1 MAELLSRDAFLSFAG
16 QLAEEEVDV
25 PGMGSVLCRELT
37 GADRAT
43 VLQILAPSVQE
54 GGRAELGLYQQ
65 YLLRFGLYDAP
76 PPAGDGKPLLDVAT
90 AEKAM
95 QLGASKVELLCSTIE
110 RLSGLS
116 GKAVESAEKNSP
128 STQNSTSTSE

>member
-1 MAELLSRDAFLSFAG
+1 MAGLLSRDAFLSFAG

-25 PGMGSVLCRELT
+25 PGMGKVLCRELT

-65 YLLRFGLYDAP
+65 YLLRFGLIAE
-76 PPAGDGKPLLDVAT
+76 DGKPLLDVAT
-90 AEKAM
+90 AEQAM

-116 GKAVESAEKNSP
+116 GKAVESAEKNSL
-128 STQNSTSTSE
+128 STANSTSTSE

>member
-65 YLLRFGLYDAP
+65 YLLRFGLYAE
-76 PPAGDGKPLLDVAT
+76 DGKPLLDVAT

-116 GKAVESAEKNSP
+116 GKAVESAEKNLP
-128 STQNSTSTSE
+128 VAANSTSTSE

>member
-25 PGMGSVLCRELT
+25 PGMGTVLCRELT

-65 YLLRFGLYDAP
+65 YLLRFGLIDA
-76 PPAGDGKPLLDVAT
+76 DGKPLLDVAT

-116 GKAVESAEKNSP
+116 GKAVESAEKNLP
-128 STQNSTSTSE
+128 TTANSASTSE

>member
-1 MAELLSRDAFLSFAG
+1 MAELLTRDAFLSFAG

-65 YLLRFGLYDAP
+65 YLLRFGLIDA
-76 PPAGDGKPLLDVAT
+76 DGKPLLDVAT

-128 STQNSTSTSE
+128 TTANSASTSE